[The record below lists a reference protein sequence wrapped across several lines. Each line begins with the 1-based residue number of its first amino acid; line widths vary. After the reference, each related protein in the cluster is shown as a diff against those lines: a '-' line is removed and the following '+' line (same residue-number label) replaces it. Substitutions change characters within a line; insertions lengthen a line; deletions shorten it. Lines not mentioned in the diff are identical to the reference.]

1 MSRRF
6 TARLAPSHAD
16 PEDHQMVHFPA
27 LSGLTAAELTALRE
41 KFRFY
46 DEVSDNSFR
55 RWFWN
60 ISSASSNARDEGL
73 SLCE

>member
-16 PEDHQMVHFPA
+16 PVEHQMVHFPA
-27 LSGLTAAELTALRE
+27 LSSLSAVELTALRE

-46 DEVSDNSFR
+46 DEATDNSFR
-55 RWFWN
+55 RWFW
-60 ISSASSNARDEGL
+60 SVASASSTARDDGM